1 MTIAI
6 NILFSKALER
16 DLLFFSEIDYK
27 VGLKCTPGASPCKL
41 KVFEFYFESLAG
53 ISPSPGPLIL
63 EYALVGVNSTI
74 AYSRRRKFCESEN
87 R

>member
-1 MTIAI
+1 MLCI
-6 NILFSKALER
+6 SPALVIK
-16 DLLFFSEIDYK
+16 LEIFDFEEFK
-27 VGLKCTPGASPCKL
+27 LEIFKL
-41 KVFEFYFESLAG
+41 KVFKFYFESLAG

>member
-1 MTIAI
+1 MIIAI

-41 KVFEFYFESLAG
+41 KVFKFYFESLAG
-53 ISPSPGPLIL
+53 IL